1 VNPILRKSIVYLFFL
16 TVAMVLMYFLYRNV
30 SWSEDILPGLRSAN
44 WPLVAFSLALGY
56 LATIFRGLRW
66 NVILEP
72 MGYRAPEW
80 TNIHTVAFGYCMNN
94 LVPRSGELARCTML
108 NRVERIPVD
117 KLIGTVILERV
128 VDLMLLSVLLF
139 LAFVLHADAL
149 NALLAN
155 AQSDSGADR
164 TGGVS
169 PIWYLAGGGLLAI
182 AIGVVILRRFA
193 QVRLVARINQFLMG
207 IWTGLRSIVYIR
219 RKMLFVAYSLGI
231 WVCWTLMTWCIMMA
245 LPGTQG
251 MGMDDTIFFMGA
263 GSLGMIVPTPGG
275 AGAFHGMSELAF
287 AALGYD
293 RKVGKVFALIS
304 WSGKTLFDILV
315 GALGFLVVTSRN
327 KRN

>member
-1 VNPILRKSIVYLFFL
+1 MNPILRKSIVYLFFL

-155 AQSDSGADR
+155 AQSDSGAAR
-164 TGGVS
+164 TGG
-169 PIWYLAGGGLLAI
+169 
-182 AIGVVILRRFA
+182 
-193 QVRLVARINQFLMG
+193 
-207 IWTGLRSIVYIR
+207 
-219 RKMLFVAYSLGI
+219 
-231 WVCWTLMTWCIMMA
+231 
-245 LPGTQG
+245 
-251 MGMDDTIFFMGA
+251 
-263 GSLGMIVPTPGG
+263 
-275 AGAFHGMSELAF
+275 
-287 AALGYD
+287 
-293 RKVGKVFALIS
+293 
-304 WSGKTLFDILV
+304 
-315 GALGFLVVTSRN
+315 
-327 KRN
+327 